1 MFDFS
6 DPFGIKRRRREKLER
21 LIAPYVR
28 PDDDEL
34 TKTALRLALTEKN
47 FGRGGLGYFILEREL
62 KQESDVIFD
71 LLLKLKERGLE
82 SAARECE
89 YYDIPKSLYETPDD
103 PAAAQEEL
111 LNAIMA
117 QNDRKNP

>member
-1 MFDFS
+1 MFSFS

-21 LIAPYVR
+21 MIAPYVR
-28 PDDDEL
+28 PGDDEL
-34 TKTALRLALTEKN
+34 TKAALRLAFTEKN

-89 YYDIPKSLYETPDD
+89 YYDIPGSQYETQEDQN
-103 PAAAQEEL
+103 AAYEEIL
-111 LNAIMA
+111 AALEGRN
-117 QNDRKNP
+117 KN